1 VAQIKAQA
9 DLMKAQMTE
18 QSKAQQEMAKMQAE
32 MVQFREEM
40 RLKWAELA
48 ATETVAE
55 DKAIV
60 ERAKVLAGV
69 AKDNKPEPAKPNGGG
84 E

>member
-1 VAQIKAQA
+1 
-9 DLMKAQMTE
+9 
-18 QSKAQQEMAKMQAE
+18 MAKMQAE

-48 ATETVAE
+48 ATETANE
-55 DKAIV
+55 DRGVV

-69 AKDNKPEPAKPNGGG
+69 AKDNEPAETTK
-84 E
+84 